1 MPARNRDEIYNFN
14 VLDSE
19 EARLLEEKYITTI
32 RTNPPEFIKALSPVK
47 DMKPGED
54 VRLEAQVSAYPPP
67 KYNWY
72 FSGKEIV
79 PSDRRE
85 IDQDKDTLILV
96 IKQVQPEDE
105 GEYTL
110 RVQNEM
116 GEITCRTTLTI
127 PGRSSGVLCCYIHL
141 CHS

>member
-1 MPARNRDEIYNFN
+1 MFLLRAGVDYGCLF
-14 VLDSE
+14 VDSE

-47 DMKPGED
+47 DTRPGED

-79 PSDRRE
+79 PSDHRE

-96 IKQVQPEDE
+96 IKRVQPEDE

-127 PGRSSGVLCCYIHL
+127 PGKVKVK
-141 CHS
+141 HSRLVIKL